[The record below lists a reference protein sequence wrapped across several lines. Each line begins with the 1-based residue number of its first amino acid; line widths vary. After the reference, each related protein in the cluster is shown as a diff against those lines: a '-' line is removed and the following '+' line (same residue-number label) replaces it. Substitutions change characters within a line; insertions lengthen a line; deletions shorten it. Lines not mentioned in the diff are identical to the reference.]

1 MQSTRELLSGCFDF
15 AGSDE
20 KRLRSQVTISHVC
33 SSVESTRA
41 ITAAGKTG
49 LHGGSS
55 IRARSLRVDFVRF
68 FALSVEALLEF
79 FAGTEGCPLAG
90 GDLKGLARCGIA
102 SGSGLRLFRF
112 KNAEPS

>member
-1 MQSTRELLSGCFDF
+1 MRRQIRSTTDLPSASTVI
-15 AGSDE
+15 AGSEE
-20 KRLRSQVTISHVC
+20 KRMRSQVTISHVC

-55 IRARSLRVDFVRF
+55 IRARSLRVNFALF
-68 FALSVEALLEF
+68 IALSVDALLEF

-90 GDLKGLARCGIA
+90 GDLKGL
-102 SGSGLRLFRF
+102 
-112 KNAEPS
+112 